1 MRMFKNPLAIF
12 IFYLSRE
19 RVLKPGPDAF
29 DDFRH
34 RPSQF
39 KRLDLTLAPPR
50 DPGSTPRH

>member
-19 RVLKPGPDAF
+19 HVLKRGPDAF

-34 RPSQF
+34 RPTQF
-39 KRLDLTLAPPR
+39 KRLDLTPAPPSEL
-50 DPGSTPRH
+50 GSPPSH